1 MRQAMLQAA
10 QQAGAAPA
18 QAAPPQLGPGGEEA
32 IQRLQGLGFP
42 RGLCIEAYLACDR
55 NEATT

>member
-1 MRQAMLQAA
+1 MLQAA